1 MSARDDAAFAL
12 TLMKGDEVVE
22 MGEKGADSL
31 LLNKEGR
38 LTGMVSSCLPDI
50 SRNVDPEAF
59 SSAHFLI
66 LSLIE

>member
-1 MSARDDAAFAL
+1 
-12 TLMKGDEVVE
+12 MKGDEVVK
-22 MGEKGADSL
+22 MGKKEPIACCSTR
-31 LLNKEGR
+31 EGR

>member
-1 MSARDDAAFAL
+1 MRESRW
-12 TLMKGDEVVE
+12 
-22 MGEKGADSL
+22 EKKEPIACCSTR
-31 LLNKEGR
+31 EGR

>member
-1 MSARDDAAFAL
+1 
-12 TLMKGDEVVE
+12 MKGDEVVE